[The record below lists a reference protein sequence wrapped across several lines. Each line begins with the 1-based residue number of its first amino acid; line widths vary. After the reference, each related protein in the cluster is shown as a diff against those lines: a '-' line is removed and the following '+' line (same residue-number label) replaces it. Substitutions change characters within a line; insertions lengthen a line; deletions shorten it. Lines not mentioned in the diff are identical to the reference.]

1 MNTKMLTQNITDK
14 TKSTI
19 IRKACPFCSKT
30 ASIKSTERFNNKI
43 KNLLEC
49 GHTLIEQ
56 LEEIKEWKTQSIS
69 GKTPFA
75 FQYKTLDFITKS
87 NFRTGIFHEQGV
99 GKTICALIAV
109 AKYPEKLM
117 PFAVI
122 CKSSLKVQWWKEIL
136 DWTGQPAQIISNGS
150 DKAFPGLFKAYII
163 SYDLLKNKTVAESI
177 ANLDLKLLI
186 LDECQQIKN
195 SNAKR
200 TQALR
205 NLVAGRVITH
215 TRRENQHLNDRPRI
229 EMIANDLMRYH
240 GIADR
245 FVLSF
250 VELEKNKLGVC
261 CCRATKDG
269 IIKGEIKISDIHA
282 KNDSEDEIV
291 ETILHEIAHAITPGA
306 GHKKIWSDTSL
317 AIGGDGKA
325 IAECEGTIEDLIKEV
340 VAPMYIFALSGM
352 PIKNHAG
359 EYFPVLNILKP
370 ELFHS
375 QAQFERDYCDTYS
388 SGFGYKIGGLNRYRT
403 DEFKRL
409 TDPFIT
415 RYERSEV
422 LPDLPKIFRKNFFV
436 ELGAE
441 VEKAY
446 KAAYLEFRD
455 EFLSE
460 TSNKFE
466 EQGNLLAKL
475 NRMRHLTG
483 IAKVLPMTEFVE
495 EFLGE
500 NERKICLFVHHKD
513 VGLGLLNNITKVC
526 TGLGLKAP
534 LSLTSENAGLDSGM
548 RIDEQW
554 KSDSKS
560 RVMIAST
567 LSAGEGKNWQMC
579 SDAIIVE
586 RQWNPANEEQAE
598 GRFPRPGISKE
609 IESISITYALA
620 LGTPDEYLAEIVE
633 RKREICKKTMGNEAI
648 QWNQSSVIKEL
659 SEILISKG
667 GKRWN
672 L

>member
-1 MNTKMLTQNITDK
+1 MLTQNITDK

-19 IRKACPFCSKT
+19 IRKACPYCNKV
-30 ASIKSTERFNNKI
+30 ASVKSTEKFNSKI

-49 GHTLIEQ
+49 GHTVIEQ
-56 LEEIKEWKTQSIS
+56 LEEIKEWKTQSLS
-69 GKTPFA
+69 GKEPFP
-75 FQYKTLDFITKS
+75 FQYKTLDFTTES

-109 AKYPEKLM
+109 KKYPEKLM

-150 DKAFPGLFKAYII
+150 DKAFLGLFKAYIV
-163 SYDLLKNKTVAESI
+163 SYDLLKTEKIAESI
-177 ANLDLKLLI
+177 AALDLKLLI

-195 SNAKR
+195 SGAKR

-205 NLVAGRVITH
+205 NLVAGRVVTH
-215 TRRENQHLNDRPRI
+215 ERREALHLNDRPRI
-229 EMIANDLMRYH
+229 EMIANDLMKYH

-245 FVLSF
+245 FSLSF
-250 VELEKNKLGVC
+250 LELEKNKLGVC

-269 IIKGEIKISDIHA
+269 IIKGEIKISDTHA
-282 KNDSEDEIV
+282 KNDSEDEVI

-325 IAECEGTIEDLIKEV
+325 IAECEGTVENIVKEV
-340 VAPMYIFALSGM
+340 VAPMHILALSGT

-359 EYFPVLNILKP
+359 EYFPILNILHP
-370 ELFHS
+370 EIFHS

-388 SGFGYKIGGLNRYRT
+388 SGFGYKVGGLNRWGANR
-403 DEFKRL
+403 FKEL
-409 TDPFIT
+409 TDPFII

-446 KAAYLEFRD
+446 KAAYIDFRN

-460 TSNKFE
+460 SSNSFE

-483 IAKVLPMTEFVE
+483 IAKVLPITEFVK
-495 EFLGE
+495 EFLEE
-500 NERKICLFVHHKD
+500 NERKIALFVHHKD
-513 VGLGLLNNITKVC
+513 VGLGLLNNIGKVC
-526 TGLGLKAP
+526 TNLGIRQP
-534 LSLTSENAGLDSGM
+534 LSLTSENAGTDVGM
-548 RIDEQW
+548 RIDEAW
-554 KSDSKS
+554 KNDPKS

-598 GRFPRPGISKE
+598 GRFPRPGATA
-609 IESISITYALA
+609 ESVSITYALA